1 MREAR
6 LKIDILSSCKSS
18 PSSCSGWMTVFKHL
32 SPQLYSKSLDC
43 CCQGDFYLLVKF
55 TGHVTDST
63 RALHSGQSI
72 CTLYTWILACLVSL
86 NI

>member
-6 LKIDILSSCKSS
+6 LKIYILSSCKSS
-18 PSSCSGWMTVFKHL
+18 PSSHSGWMTVFKHL

-43 CCQGDFYLLVKF
+43 CCQGDLFVRKVYMTLDR
-55 TGHVTDST
+55 DST
-63 RALHSGQSI
+63 RALHSGQI
-72 CTLYTWILACLVSL
+72 IYTLYTWILACLVNM